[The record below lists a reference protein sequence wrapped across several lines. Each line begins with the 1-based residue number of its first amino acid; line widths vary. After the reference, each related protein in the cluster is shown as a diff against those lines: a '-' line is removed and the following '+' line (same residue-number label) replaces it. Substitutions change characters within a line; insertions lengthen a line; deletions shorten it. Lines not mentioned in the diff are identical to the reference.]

1 MKKLIL
7 FSILQLLVFSKLSAQ
22 QTNDLRGV
30 RYYYSTPSVGTFGA
44 GLTCFRPEYIEEL
57 NDHYILSGFTYFFYQ
72 FKSTTLSINKETST
86 IEWDFLN
93 DADSRS
99 QGLSITSDNNILMAF
114 DNSAPNDSVKFVSIN
129 QNGSFSTNTFKAVDT
144 LFKIHGFSRLESTI
158 NLASG
163 HSEYDDSTALATIMT
178 FDDFGNILDNEIL
191 SSPTIAPNLIIF
203 GSTAMKTFKYRNE
216 YISFGHLLRSIS
228 TNHPNSFS
236 YCPSIWHW
244 KNDTLIYSRELSSGF
259 NDQPDNYCNRR
270 VEEIDGKNNE
280 FVFAYQGNFELNGDG
295 GTYISFLDSNLNI
308 LWDYKFG
315 SWPEPW
321 FYQIHD
327 IKFDEDSNYFFV
339 TGKVTNYESGISTS
353 FLAKYRKNGTQVF
366 FKYFTFNNDGFI
378 DILSMNILQDGDL
391 LFAGQGIHDNGVRYF
406 FTYRTGPD
414 GYHEDGQYLG
424 LEVVTSSPTEIGIFP
439 NPSDGIFQVSSIS
452 TEPLKITMLDQ
463 QGKQVATFELD
474 ELSSNNSFDL
484 SDQAPG
490 VYFAHISQGGQ
501 QWVKKLVVR

>member
-1 MKKLIL
+1 MKNAIL
-7 FSILQLLVFSKLSAQ
+7 LFCFCILAQ
-22 QTNDLRGV
+22 QAMSQNPVDLRGV
-30 RYYYSTPSVGTFGA
+30 RYYYSTPSAGTFGA

-57 NDHYILSGFTYFFYQ
+57 NDHYILSGFTYFFIQ

-93 DADSRS
+93 DAESVS
-99 QGLSITSDNNILMAF
+99 HGFGITSDNNILMAF
-114 DNSAPNDSVKFVSIN
+114 DHYNYNDSLRFVSFN
-129 QNGSFSTNTFKAVDT
+129 QGGSYSINTFRPDT
-144 LFKIHGFSRLESTI
+144 MFRIYNFSRMGSNI
-158 NLASG
+158 NMATG
-163 HSEYDDSTALATIMT
+163 HSEYDSTALATIMT
-178 FDDFGNILDNEIL
+178 FDDFGNILNKEIL
-191 SSPTIAPNLIIF
+191 SLPTIAPSLTVK
-203 GSTAMKTFKYRNE
+203 GSIGLKTFNYKDE
-216 YISFGHLLRSIS
+216 FLTFGHLSRQIS
-228 TNHPNSFS
+228 TNHTNSFS

-244 KNDTLIYSRELSSGF
+244 KNDTLLYSRELFSGF
-259 NDQPDNYCNRR
+259 NDQPDNYCERYIYYVDVNN
-270 VEEIDGKNNE
+270 NNE
-280 FVFAYQGNFELNGDG
+280 FVLALNGTIESDDNVY
-295 GTYISFLDSNLNI
+295 TYISFLDSNLNI
-308 LWDYKFG
+308 SWDYKFG

-366 FKYFTFNNDGFI
+366 FKYFTINNDGFI

-424 LEVVTSSPTEIGIFP
+424 IQEITTSETDIGIFP

-452 TEPLKITMLDQ
+452 PEPMKITMLNQ
-463 QGKQVATFELD
+463 QGKQVAQFELV

-490 VYFAHISQGGQ
+490 VYFAHVSQGEQ

>member
-1 MKKLIL
+1 MK
-7 FSILQLLVFSKLSAQ
+7 SIFLVVMIYVLPLTAHSQ

-30 RYYYSTPSVGTFGA
+30 RYYYSTPSAGTFGA

-93 DADSRS
+93 DANSRS

-178 FDDFGNILDNEIL
+178 FDDFGNILDKEIL
-191 SSPTIAPNLIIF
+191 SSPTIAPNLIIY
-203 GSTAMKTFKYRNE
+203 GSTAMKTFKYKNE
-216 YISFGHLLRSIS
+216 NISFGHLIRSIS
-228 TNHPNSFS
+228 TNHPLS
-236 YCPSIWHW
+236 YTRCPSIWHW
-244 KNDTLIYSRELSSGF
+244 KNDTLIYSRELFSGS
-259 NDQPDNYCNRR
+259 NSLPDNYCNRR
-270 VEEIDGKNNE
+270 IDEIDGKNNE
-280 FVFAYQGNFELNGDG
+280 FVFAFQGNFELNGDG

-308 LWDYKFG
+308 SWEHKFG
-315 SWPEPW
+315 SWPDPW
-321 FYQIHD
+321 VYLIHD
-327 IKFDEDSNYFFV
+327 LKFDKDSNYIYTTGFV
-339 TGKVTNYESGISTS
+339 YDQASNNVKS
-353 FLAKYRKNGTQVF
+353 FLAKYRRNGTLVF
-366 FKYFTFNNDGFI
+366 FKYFTI
-378 DILSMNILQDGDL
+378 DRGIIYSIKHLQDGDL
-391 LFAGQGIHDNGVRYF
+391 LFAGEGQNNNGVRYF

-414 GYHEDGQYLG
+414 GYHPDGQYLG
-424 LEVVTSSPTEIGIFP
+424 IQEITASETEIGIFP
-439 NPSDGIFQVSSIS
+439 NPSDGIFHVSSIS
-452 TEPLKITMLDQ
+452 TESMKITMLDQ
-463 QGKQVATFELD
+463 QGKQVAQFELD

-490 VYFAHISQGGQ
+490 VYFAHVSQGEQ

>member
-1 MKKLIL
+1 MIYVL
-7 FSILQLLVFSKLSAQ
+7 SLSAHSQ

-93 DADSRS
+93 DAESRS
-99 QGLSITSDNNILMAF
+99 EGLSITSDNNILMAF
-114 DNSAPNDSVKFVSIN
+114 DNFAPNDSVKFVSIN
-129 QNGSFSTNTFKAVDT
+129 QNGSFSTNTFKTADT
-144 LFKIHGFSRLESTI
+144 LFSIHNFRRLESNI
-158 NLASG
+158 NMATG
-163 HSEYDDSTALATIMT
+163 HSEYDSTALATVMT

-244 KNDTLIYSRELSSGF
+244 KNDTLIYSRELFSGY
-259 NDQPDNYCNRR
+259 NEQANNYCERFLVS
-270 VEEIDGKNNE
+270 VEGKNNE
-280 FVFAYQGNFELNGDG
+280 FVLALQGVQESNGDLAS
-295 GTYISFLDSNLNI
+295 YISFLDSNFNI
-308 LWDYKFG
+308 AWEHKFG

-321 FYQIHD
+321 FYHIHD
-327 IKFDEDSNYFFV
+327 INFDKDSNYIYV
-339 TGKVTNYESGISTS
+339 TGLVYDLPSNNGKS
-353 FLAKYRKNGTQVF
+353 FLAKYRRNGTLVF
-366 FKYFTFNNDGFI
+366 FKYFTI
-378 DILSMNILQDGDL
+378 DRGVIYSVKHLQDGDL
-391 LFAGQGIHDNGVRYF
+391 LFAGEGQNNNGIRYF

-414 GYHEDGQYLG
+414 GYHPDGQYLG
-424 LEVVTSSPTEIGIFP
+424 IQEITASETEIGIFP

-452 TEPLKITMLDQ
+452 TEPMKITMLDQ
-463 QGKQVATFELD
+463 QGKQVAWFELD

-484 SDQAPG
+484 SGQAPG
-490 VYFAHISQGGQ
+490 VYFAHVSQGAQ

>member
-1 MKKLIL
+1 MIYVL
-7 FSILQLLVFSKLSAQ
+7 SLSAHSQ

-93 DADSRS
+93 DAESRS
-99 QGLSITSDNNILMAF
+99 EGLSITSDNNILMAF
-114 DNSAPNDSVKFVSIN
+114 DNFAPNDSVKFVSIN
-129 QNGSFSTNTFKAVDT
+129 QNGSFSTNTFKTADT
-144 LFKIHGFSRLESTI
+144 LFSIHNFRRLESNI
-158 NLASG
+158 NMATG
-163 HSEYDDSTALATIMT
+163 HSEYDSTALATVMT

-244 KNDTLIYSRELSSGF
+244 KNDTLIYSRELFSGY
-259 NDQPDNYCNRR
+259 NEQANNYCERFLVS
-270 VEEIDGKNNE
+270 VEGKNNE
-280 FVFAYQGNFELNGDG
+280 FVLALQGVQESNGDLSS
-295 GTYISFLDSNLNI
+295 YISFLDSNFNI
-308 LWDYKFG
+308 AWEHKFG

-321 FYQIHD
+321 FYHIHD
-327 IKFDEDSNYFFV
+327 INFDKDSNYIYV
-339 TGKVTNYESGISTS
+339 TGLVYDLPSNNGKS
-353 FLAKYRKNGTQVF
+353 FLAKYRRNGTLVF
-366 FKYFTFNNDGFI
+366 FKYFTI
-378 DILSMNILQDGDL
+378 DRGVIYSVKHLQDGDL
-391 LFAGQGIHDNGVRYF
+391 LFAGEGQNNNGVRYF
-406 FTYRTGPD
+406 FTYRTDPD
-414 GYHEDGQYLG
+414 GYHPDGQYLG
-424 LEVVTSSPTEIGIFP
+424 IQEITASETEIGIFP

-452 TEPLKITMLDQ
+452 TEPMKITMLDQ
-463 QGKQVATFELD
+463 QGKQVAQFELD

-484 SDQAPG
+484 SGQAPG
-490 VYFAHISQGGQ
+490 VYFAHVSQGEQ

>member
-1 MKKLIL
+1 MKKLVL
-7 FSILQLLVFSKLSAQ
+7 FTILQLFVFSKLTAQ

-30 RYYYSTPSVGTFGA
+30 RYYYSTPSAGTFGA

-93 DADSRS
+93 DAESRS
-99 QGLSITSDNNILMAF
+99 EGLSITSDNNILMAF
-114 DNSAPNDSVKFVSIN
+114 DNFAPNDSVKFVSIN
-129 QNGSFSTNTFKAVDT
+129 QNGSFSTNTFKTADT
-144 LFKIHGFSRLESTI
+144 LFSIHNFRRLESNI
-158 NLASG
+158 NMATG
-163 HSEYDDSTALATIMT
+163 HSEYDSTALATVIT

-244 KNDTLIYSRELSSGF
+244 KNDTLIYSRELFSGY
-259 NDQPDNYCNRR
+259 NEQANNYCERFLVS
-270 VEEIDGKNNE
+270 VEGKNNE
-280 FVFAYQGNFELNGDG
+280 FVLALQDVQESNGDLAS
-295 GTYISFLDSNLNI
+295 YISFLDSNFNI
-308 LWDYKFG
+308 AWEHKFG

-321 FYQIHD
+321 FYHIHD
-327 IKFDEDSNYFFV
+327 INFDKDSNYIYV
-339 TGKVTNYESGISTS
+339 TGLVYDLPSNNGKS
-353 FLAKYRKNGTQVF
+353 FLAKYRRNGTLVF
-366 FKYFTFNNDGFI
+366 FKYFTI
-378 DILSMNILQDGDL
+378 DRGVIYSVKHLQDGDL
-391 LFAGQGIHDNGVRYF
+391 LFAGEGQNNNGVRYF

-414 GYHEDGQYLG
+414 GYHPDGQYLG
-424 LEVVTSSPTEIGIFP
+424 IQEITASETEIGIFP

-452 TEPLKITMLDQ
+452 TEPMKITMLDQ

-490 VYFAHISQGGQ
+490 VYYAHVSQGGQ

>member
-1 MKKLIL
+1 MK
-7 FSILQLLVFSKLSAQ
+7 SIFLVVMIYVLSLTAHSQ

-30 RYYYSTPSVGTFGA
+30 RYYYSTPSAGTFGA

-99 QGLSITSDNNILMAF
+99 QGLSITSDNNVLMAF

-158 NLASG
+158 NMASG

-178 FDDFGNILDNEIL
+178 FDDFGNILDKGIL

-216 YISFGHLLRSIS
+216 YISFGHLVRSIS
-228 TNHPNSFS
+228 TNHPLSYT

-244 KNDTLIYSRELSSGF
+244 KNDTLIYSRELFSGF

-308 LWDYKFG
+308 SWEHKIG

-321 FYQIHD
+321 VYFIHD
-327 IKFDEDSNYFFV
+327 LKFDKDSNYIYTTGFV
-339 TGKVTNYESGISTS
+339 YDQASNNVKS
-353 FLAKYRKNGTQVF
+353 FLAKYRRNGTLVF
-366 FKYFTFNNDGFI
+366 FKYFTI
-378 DILSMNILQDGDL
+378 DRGIIYSIKHLQDGDL
-391 LFAGQGIHDNGVRYF
+391 LFAGEGQNNNGVRYF

-414 GYHEDGQYLG
+414 GYHPDGQYLG
-424 LEVVTSSPTEIGIFP
+424 IQEITASETEIGIFP
-439 NPSDGIFQVSSIS
+439 NPSDGIFHVSSIS
-452 TEPLKITMLDQ
+452 TESMKITMLDQ
-463 QGKQVATFELD
+463 QGKQVAQFELD

-490 VYFAHISQGGQ
+490 VYFAHVSQGEQ